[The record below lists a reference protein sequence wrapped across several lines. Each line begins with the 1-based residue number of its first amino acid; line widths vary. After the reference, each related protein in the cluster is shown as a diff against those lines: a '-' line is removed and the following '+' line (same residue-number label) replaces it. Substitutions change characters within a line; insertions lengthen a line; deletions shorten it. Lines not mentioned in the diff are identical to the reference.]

1 MQEILYIYRHC
12 PVFLRPHHSY
22 GSPSTTHFVLLFQT
36 LLYTHTPDVEHQTT
50 NNRPCWAFPTLLL
63 RIQIIQEPCQAFW
76 HLHKACQIY
85 TSLVK
90 PFIISYRCC
99 CSIWTNLHIN
109 RPCQISKTL
118 AYPYLDL
125 HCSTDL
131 LLTLP
136 NNHSVHQRHVKPTL
150 TSLTCP
156 ASLRAFWITH
166 RASQTSKTLA
176 KSSVHTY
183 NTSRASRGNV
193 EPSID
198 SHHCFWSSIS
208 LPEPPLN

>member
-22 GSPSTTHFVLLFQT
+22 ESPATTHFVLLFQT

-90 PFIISYRCC
+90 PFLIPYRCC
-99 CSIWTNLHIN
+99 WSIWTNLHIN

-156 ASLRAFWITH
+156 TSLRAFWNTHTEQTKHLKPLLSLLYTRITH
-166 RASQTSKTLA
+166 PEHLEAML
-176 KSSVHTY
+176 
-183 NTSRASRGNV
+183 
-193 EPSID
+193 
-198 SHHCFWSSIS
+198 S
-208 LPEPPLN
+208 LP